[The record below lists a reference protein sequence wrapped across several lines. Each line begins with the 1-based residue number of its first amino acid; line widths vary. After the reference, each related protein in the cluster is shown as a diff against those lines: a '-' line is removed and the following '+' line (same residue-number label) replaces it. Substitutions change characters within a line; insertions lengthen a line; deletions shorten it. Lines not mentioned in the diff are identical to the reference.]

1 MCFLY
6 LLMLLLFLD
15 CFRLLKLVLLCRVVE
30 FILVVLIL
38 FPILYPDIKS
48 EITINTINN
57 KTTSLFLIF
66 PFVTFNFIIL
76 FSSFNFS
83 VFLINHLPFLA
94 LLLQDIFAFWIK
106 LLASI
111 FSCFGWIKN
120 CFEFTNNAI
129 WMD

>member
-1 MCFLY
+1 MYFLY

-30 FILVVLIL
+30 FICVVLIL

-76 FSSFNFS
+76 FSPFDFS
-83 VFLINHLPFLA
+83 AFLINHLPFLA
-94 LLLQDIFAFWIK
+94 LPLQDIVVF
-106 LLASI
+106 
-111 FSCFGWIKN
+111 
-120 CFEFTNNAI
+120 
-129 WMD
+129 